1 MTALELVL
9 PIDSCVF
16 TLIHPL
22 TRRDPPPSAW
32 NWDPPQI
39 ELCAAR
45 LPPLPAVRDPDLA
58 FQARASKPHFV
69 ALVGHNEDH
78 FADEVR
84 SYRRLEWLGDGCLH
98 GVMTAELFDR
108 FPGSNSGTLTRL
120 RGIMVDN
127 NLWSLV
133 SRAYSLDDNVITG
146 PPPLHYNP
154 DWKPLIQSQKVV
166 ADLFEAPMG
175 ALVPEKREA
184 EVVGWVR
191 AFLDGHSDVLANKYR
206 VFLEQ
211 TLAMYEKGGT
221 RKRTRVTA
229 ASKTGNR
236 EFTSSPPQTRAGHA
250 SNVRASCAGA
260 GKTNNRLGV
269 SISALRA
276 TLRLSRLP
284 CPDYYTAAT
293 TSLYRYEAQG
303 KLDALW
309 HVHLILDDTVV
320 GCGVAK
326 KKQDACE
333 AAMTRFLS
341 NALERGAVSIG
352 R

>member
-1 MTALELVL
+1 MATCSTRPRNLRS
-9 PIDSCVF
+9 PSSCPPF
-16 TLIHPL
+16 SLTTSTLIHPL

-229 ASKTGNR
+229 ASKTGN
-236 EFTSSPPQTRAGHA
+236 P
-250 SNVRASCAGA
+250 
-260 GKTNNRLGV
+260 
-269 SISALRA
+269 